1 MKIWSAK
8 CDVRVFSEKMK
19 KASIHRE
26 IEYVVFMKSNI
37 FASSQRPR
45 ARAHNPDAIDEN
57 FRCNTVDLPHRGIL
71 VGFIFLSSKPHRHR
85 PELPGRCIRRLLKL
99 DRWRVRA
106 WFYCIL
112 GYVSTFNILS
122 VKNFHTCSARHS
134 CTVVCIHRVQTRNF
148 NADAWWMMP
157 VKNQPGTRRCKP
169 TNMHHAIRVMWSCN
183 HN

>member
-85 PELPGRCIRRLLKL
+85 PELPGRCIRRQ
-99 DRWRVRA
+99 
-106 WFYCIL
+106 IL
-112 GYVSTFNILS
+112 
-122 VKNFHTCSARHS
+122 
-134 CTVVCIHRVQTRNF
+134 
-148 NADAWWMMP
+148 
-157 VKNQPGTRRCKP
+157 
-169 TNMHHAIRVMWSCN
+169 
-183 HN
+183 

>member
-8 CDVRVFSEKMK
+8 CDVRVLSEKMK

-26 IEYVVFMKSNI
+26 TEYAVFMKSNI

-85 PELPGRCIRRLLKL
+85 PELPGRCIRRLQSSRFCKSELLHASGKSDVL
-99 DRWRVRA
+99 IVQSENVL
-106 WFYCIL
+106 IL
-112 GYVSTFNILS
+112 RPIHS
-122 VKNFHTCSARHS
+122 HS
-134 CTVVCIHRVQTRNF
+134 CYTGIVSESTG
-148 NADAWWMMP
+148 P
-157 VKNQPGTRRCKP
+157 
-169 TNMHHAIRVMWSCN
+169 
-183 HN
+183 

>member
-45 ARAHNPDAIDEN
+45 ARSHNPDAIDEN

-71 VGFIFLSSKPHRHR
+71 VGFFF
-85 PELPGRCIRRLLKL
+85 KL
-99 DRWRVRA
+99 
-106 WFYCIL
+106 
-112 GYVSTFNILS
+112 
-122 VKNFHTCSARHS
+122 
-134 CTVVCIHRVQTRNF
+134 
-148 NADAWWMMP
+148 
-157 VKNQPGTRRCKP
+157 
-169 TNMHHAIRVMWSCN
+169 
-183 HN
+183 

>member
-26 IEYVVFMKSNI
+26 TEYVVFMKSNI

-85 PELPGRCIRRLLKL
+85 PEPPEGASSEGCSPADFANLS
-99 DRWRVRA
+99 
-106 WFYCIL
+106 YCL
-112 GYVSTFNILS
+112 
-122 VKNFHTCSARHS
+122 HPA
-134 CTVVCIHRVQTRNF
+134 
-148 NADAWWMMP
+148 NAMF
-157 VKNQPGTRRCKP
+157 
-169 TNMHHAIRVMWSCN
+169 
-183 HN
+183 

>member
-8 CDVRVFSEKMK
+8 CDARVFSEKMK

-85 PELPGRCIRRLLKL
+85 PELPGRCIRRLQSSRFCKFELLPAFGKRDVL
-99 DRWRVRA
+99 TVLSENVL
-106 WFYCIL
+106 IL
-112 GYVSTFNILS
+112 RPIHS
-122 VKNFHTCSARHS
+122 HS
-134 CTVVCIHRVQTRNF
+134 CYAGIVRESTG
-148 NADAWWMMP
+148 P
-157 VKNQPGTRRCKP
+157 
-169 TNMHHAIRVMWSCN
+169 
-183 HN
+183 